1 MHKNVYSIKQHIT
14 RLRGF
19 ALKLFESAD
28 DEWLRSESKRVIVML
43 FLTSLGALWLGYVHG
58 LLLNAFLFDLMLWTL
73 VVALA
78 VRNHVWK
85 SEKVMQRSSVDWT
98 PWFGTQEE
106 RNRISS
112 IVAICIFGFGF
123 LYLVSQGDLKD
134 ATLALAAAV
143 VMSLAMNYQRKQLK
157 RMEEDR

>member
-1 MHKNVYSIKQHIT
+1 
-14 RLRGF
+14 
-19 ALKLFESAD
+19 LKLFESAD

-43 FLTSLGALWLGYVHG
+43 FLTSLGALWLGYAHG
-58 LLLNAFLFDLMLWTL
+58 LFLNAFLFDLIVWALA
-73 VVALA
+73 VALA
-78 VRNHVWK
+78 VRNHLWK

-143 VMSLAMNYQRKQLK
+143 IMSLAMNYERNQLK
-157 RMEEDR
+157 QMEEDR